1 MRNACFFI
9 PPEMTLSDILY
20 VHHYDV
26 DYSFNMMSCL
36 GVTQSLFTVRKRQ
49 TETAHSRNIEEE
61 TKALRNASWAYMWNK
76 LNKTHWPNSVVS
88 GDHHTNSNK
97 VMNHAALT
105 LPPRKS
111 YRHEACKHKC
121 KTAWFL
127 EKENP
132 TKDINS
138 NEIYLNKKRNTS

>member
-1 MRNACFFI
+1 MRNARFFI

-121 KTAWFL
+121 KTA
-127 EKENP
+127 
-132 TKDINS
+132 
-138 NEIYLNKKRNTS
+138 